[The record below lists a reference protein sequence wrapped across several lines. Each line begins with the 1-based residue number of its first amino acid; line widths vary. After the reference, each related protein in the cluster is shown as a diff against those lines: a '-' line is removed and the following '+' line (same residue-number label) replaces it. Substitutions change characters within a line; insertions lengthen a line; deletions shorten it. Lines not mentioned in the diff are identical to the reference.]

1 MTYRYIYKITCTAGS
16 FKGKFYYGQHT
27 TENLDDGYTGSGIL
41 IRRYLKNYPDKY
53 IKEIISFHNSQEEL
67 NQAEYDIIHPNLNN
81 SMCLNLIEGG
91 TGGALSEISR
101 KKMSESKKGKTP
113 WNKGKTDIYSKE
125 TIAMMSNSHKGKKLK
140 PFSEEHR
147 SRISESNKGKH
158 KGYHHTQESKNR
170 IGETVS
176 KLIWI
181 NNGIINKRIHT
192 NQLQQCLNDGFLIG
206 RTSCWNKGKKLA
218 WVTLDNKHKQIKEEE
233 LQKYIDAGWHRGR
246 K

>member
-27 TENLDDGYTGSGIL
+27 TDNLDDEYTGSGIL
-41 IRRYLKNYPDKY
+41 IRRYFKKYPDKY

-81 SMCLNLIEGG
+81 SLCLNLIEGG

-101 KKMSESKKGKTP
+101 KKMSESKKGKP
-113 WNKGKTDIYSKE
+113 SWNKGKTGIYSKE
-125 TIAMMSNSHKGKKLK
+125 TIDKFKHAPKSNQYIKAKQNGITLTISEETRKKISEAFKGK
-140 PFSEEHR
+140 
-147 SRISESNKGKH
+147 
-158 KGYHHTQESKNR
+158 HHTQESKNR
-170 IGETVS
+170 ISETV
-176 KLIWI
+176 KHLIWVTKEDKH
-181 NNGIINKRIHT
+181 KRIH
-192 NQLQQCLNDGFLIG
+192 I
-206 RTSCWNKGKKLA
+206 
-218 WVTLDNKHKQIKEEE
+218 HE